1 MARLKTEHEIR
12 ELLSRRLVRGF
23 AEHVAGA
30 REDWPH
36 TLALGRPSRQE
47 ILEGFASLDTLVR
60 TLRTW
65 EDAWGVEVAYETR
78 EAGGPKRLPARV
90 TIPSL
95 AVAAALAEP
104 RDRERWTA
112 IVQRTQERHGQL
124 KARFPELDPSVLAQ
138 VLRKM
143 DGAEDLQFELLL
155 QAGAWFG
162 SHDARGMSPRQVPL
176 PGIDGKWLNAAR
188 NRSLVCLLAG
198 KEALELVGRPQ
209 LLEFAYLDPA
219 YLGQG
224 LRRYDSYVAGDATLP
239 AYEPGWVLV
248 VENKDSYLSFPAM
261 DGGICVFGAGHAGSA
276 VVSQVPWIQAAPRVF
291 YWGDLDADGFEIL
304 NGYRL
309 QGLECMSI
317 LMDRATLIRFGR
329 YGTNLEKD
337 HRTPLL
343 RHRKELATL
352 DVEER
357 ATYELITSK
366 DYTGHR
372 RLEQEKVPL
381 AEAVNALKEKLARL

>member
-12 ELLSRRLVRGF
+12 ELLSKRLARGF

-47 ILEGFASLDTLVR
+47 ILEGFAALDTLVR
-60 TLRTW
+60 TLRAW
-65 EDAWGVEVAYETR
+65 EEAWGVEVSFETR

-95 AVAAALAEP
+95 AVAAELAAP

-112 IVQRTQERHGQL
+112 IVQRTQERHAQL
-124 KARFPELDPSVLAQ
+124 NRLFPNLDPSVLAQ

-155 QAGAWFG
+155 KAGAWFG

-176 PGIDGKWLNAAR
+176 PGIDGKWLDTAR

-198 KEALELVGRPQ
+198 KEELGLVGRPQ

-219 YLGQG
+219 HLGQRM
-224 LRRYDSYVAGDATLP
+224 RRYDSYVAGDTTLP
-239 AYEPGWVLV
+239 AYEPAWVLV
-248 VENKDSYLSFPAM
+248 VENKDSYLNFPAM
-261 DGGICVFGAGHAGSA
+261 EGGICVFGAGHAGSA
-276 VVSQVPWIQAAPRVF
+276 VVSQVPWIQAAPHVF

-309 QGLECMSI
+309 LGIGCTSI
-317 LMDRATLIRFGR
+317 LMDRATLNRFGR
-329 YGTNLEKD
+329 YGTSLEKD

-343 RHRKELATL
+343 RERKALTTL

-357 ATYELITSK
+357 ATYELIISK

-372 RLEQEKVPL
+372 RLEQEKIPL
-381 AEAVNALKEKLARL
+381 TEAVHALEERLARL